1 VDNYE
6 IIGKYFTGLA
16 DIQLERFER
25 LRDLYSYWNERI
37 NVVSRKDIEHLYTRH
52 ILHSLSIARIFTF
65 QTGTDILDV
74 GTGGGFPV
82 VPLAIMFPGTNFM
95 AIDSTGKKIKVVE
108 DVIKNLDLTNIVAKQ
123 ERVENISK
131 KFDFVIGRAVT
142 NLSDFVGW
150 SGKNVKHVVNHTVPN
165 GIVCLKGGDL
175 TEEIQNTVRKYSFSS
190 EQIIE
195 YHISDFFEES
205 FFETKKI
212 VYLKFN
218 GRKIV

>member
-6 IIGKYFTGLA
+6 IIEKYFPGLA
-16 DIQLERFER
+16 DIRVKRFER
-25 LRDLYSYWNERI
+25 LQYLYSCWNERV

-52 ILHSLSIARIFTF
+52 ILHSLSIARLFTF
-65 QTGTDILDV
+65 MPGADILDV

-82 VPLAIMFPGTNFM
+82 VPLAIMFPETNFV
-95 AIDSTGKKIKVVE
+95 AIDSTGKKIMVLE
-108 DVIKNLDLTNIVAKQ
+108 NVIKSLELTNIVAKQ
-123 ERVENISK
+123 ERAENISA

-150 SGKNVKHVVNHTVPN
+150 TGKNIKRETLHDVPN
-165 GIVCLKGGDL
+165 GIICLKGGDL
-175 TEEIQNTVRKYSFSS
+175 SKEIHDTVKKYSLSP

-195 YHISDFFEES
+195 YHISDFFDES

-212 VYLKFN
+212 LYLKSIN
-218 GRKIV
+218 